1 MIRAL
6 MVALLMSTS
15 LPALASWTAVITSN
29 EGDIVYVDFAS
40 IRKDGD
46 NRTYWAMTNYKQR
59 TPYGDM
65 SARRKEVMNCKNE
78 TRIILQFS
86 TFTQPNLG
94 GAITTDFTP
103 PVKLEHVAPR
113 TTAETVMQAVCSK

>member
-1 MIRAL
+1 MIRATF
-6 MVALLMSTS
+6 VVLLMSVS

-29 EGDIVYVDFAS
+29 EGDIFYVDFTS

-46 NRTYWAMTNYKQR
+46 TRTYWAMTNYKQR

-65 SARRKEVMNCKNE
+65 SARKKEVMNCKNE
-78 TRIILQFS
+78 TRIILQFA

-94 GAITTDFTP
+94 GAISTNFSPTG
-103 PVKLEHVAPR
+103 KLDHIAPR
-113 TTAETVMQAVCSK
+113 TTAESVMKAVCSR